1 MLIVVITLVAA
12 ILTQIAR
19 KQVHKTDKVKENYDI
34 EIAKAELKGDD
45 EISRKIS
52 M

>member
-1 MLIVVITLVAA
+1 MVAA

-19 KQVHKTDKVKENYDI
+19 KQVHKTDKVSQNYDI
-34 EIAKAELKGDD
+34 EIAKTDYKDD

-52 M
+52 I